1 VTPVAQAAGP
11 PYVLV
16 ARNAS
21 RLADPARRAALV
33 AHVVAAVEAR
43 TGAKPEIR
51 ETISAAG
58 GREVA
63 REAVTAGSRL
73 VVVVGGDGSVCAAAG
88 VLAGTP
94 VPLGVVPAGT
104 ANHLAAVLDIPRRF
118 EQAAALLAT
127 GQVRAIDIGLVRL
140 GDDPAATRLPF
151 VVVAGIGFDAR
162 AIAATT
168 ERRKRSLGVV
178 AYYAVAAAVG
188 LRVRPFAVRL
198 DVDGVIHETDALV
211 VLVANSGHLVPGIL
225 GPRRPFVPDDGLLDV
240 LVARGRG
247 PVGLARAG
255 LELLCGRQIDT
266 EFGAYGTRFMARRVE
281 VVAPAGV
288 PVEVD
293 GDVLGAGGFVAE
305 VAPGALRVLVPGG
318 GQPAAG
324 PGGQA
329 GR

>member
-1 VTPVAQAAGP
+1 MAQATGP

-33 AHVVAAVEAR
+33 GHVVAAVEAR

-94 VPLGVVPAGT
+94 VPLGIVPAGT
-104 ANHLAAVLDIPRRF
+104 ANHLAAVLEIPRRL

-127 GQVRAIDIGLVRL
+127 GRVRAIDVGLVRL
-140 GDDPAATRLPF
+140 GDDPSATRLPF

-178 AYYAVAAAVG
+178 AYYAVAATVG
-188 LRVRPFAVRL
+188 LRAKPFSVRL
-198 DVDGVIHETDALV
+198 DLDGVIHETDALV
-211 VLVANSGHLVPGIL
+211 VLVANSGHLIPGII

-247 PVGLARAG
+247 PAGLARAG
-255 LELLCGRQIDT
+255 LELLCGRRIDT

-293 GDVLGAGGFVAE
+293 GDVVGAGRFVAE
-305 VAPGALRVLVPGG
+305 VVPGALRVLVPGS
-318 GQPAAG
+318 
-324 PGGQA
+324 

>member
-1 VTPVAQAAGP
+1 MTPLALAAGP
-11 PYVLV
+11 PYVIV

-33 AHVVAAVEAR
+33 ARVIAAVEAR

-51 ETISAAG
+51 ETSSAAG

-63 REAVTAGSRL
+63 REAVTTGSDL

-88 VLAGTP
+88 ALAGTS
-94 VPLGVVPAGT
+94 VPLGIVPAGT
-104 ANHLAAVLDIPRRF
+104 ANHLAAGLEIPRRS
-118 EQAAALLAT
+118 ERAAALLAT
-127 GQVRAIDIGLVRL
+127 GRVRAIDIGLVRL
-140 GDDPAATRLPF
+140 GDDPSAPRLPF
-151 VVVAGIGFDAR
+151 VVIAGIGFDAQ

-168 ERRKRSLGVV
+168 ERRKRSLGVF

-188 LRVRPFAVRL
+188 LRVRPFSVRL

-211 VLVANSGHLVPGIL
+211 VLVANTGHLIPGVL

-247 PVGLARAG
+247 PVGGARAG
-255 LELLCGRQIDT
+255 LELLLGRRVHTKI
-266 EFGAYGTRFMARRVE
+266 GAYGTRFAARRVE
-281 VVAPAGV
+281 VVAPDDL

-293 GDVLGAGGFVAE
+293 GDLVGAGRFVAE
-305 VAPGALRVLVPGG
+305 VVPGALRVLVP
-318 GQPAAG
+318 
-324 PGGQA
+324 
-329 GR
+329 